1 MKSKPQKEILIFD
14 RMEELLEKEESFALV
29 TVVKGPPVGQ
39 KMIVFTHNTHSSSR
53 GYSIKNEETYN
64 GYLYYTIRRG
74 DTLWDIAKK
83 YQGVSAND
91 IMKLNHISSRKILK
105 PGMKIKIKST

>member
-39 KMIVFTHNTHSSSR
+39 KMIVFPDQKSGVDFEGSLGNNDLNRVVSR
-53 GYSIKNEETYN
+53 LSLI
-64 GYLYYTIRRG
+64 
-74 DTLWDIAKK
+74 
-83 YQGVSAND
+83 
-91 IMKLNHISSRKILK
+91 HI
-105 PGMKIKIKST
+105 